1 MDRRTAPMLQRDR
14 NFGALPL
21 FSSLNGWK
29 NSQPAAK
36 DLAGSVVCPYEEND
50 HRMNFMKIQNGIMAA
65 LLVLSSTTGFSQSGD
80 ASPQERLLMQ
90 RAAESTDSQKSHPA
104 VAASGLTRFNLDF
117 PGGKPKELV
126 AAIQKA
132 TGKPLNAIVPDE
144 LADVK
149 LPPLKMTGINMADLF
164 SALIRASSKTVP
176 YTTSTFYSGT
186 GRPNYSYQAFQTSY
200 GFKTEGPPSDDAI
213 WYFFESKPALPPDA
227 VTPPG
232 RTARFYL
239 LTPYLERGMTVD
251 DITTAIQ
258 TGWKML
264 GEKETPTISF
274 HKETKL
280 LIAVGDATKLDTI
293 DAVLRAL
300 EPLQSPGGRRFGGGG
315 GFGGGGFGGPGGR
328 GSTPSTNTTP
338 TEEPKND

>member
-1 MDRRTAPMLQRDR
+1 MDRRTAPTLQRDR

-21 FSSLNGWK
+21 FLLLTGGK
-29 NSQPAAK
+29 ILTTTAK
-36 DLAGSVVCPYEEND
+36 DLAGSSVCPYEDND

-65 LLVLSSTTGFSQSGD
+65 LLALSATTGFSQSGD
-80 ASPQERLLMQ
+80 ANPQGSVPPRRPGGSAQ
-90 RAAESTDSQKSHPA
+90 PAANQFE
-104 VAASGLTRFNLDF
+104 LTKFSLDF
-117 PGGKPKELV
+117 PGGKPKEL
-126 AAIQKA
+126 AAAVQKA
-132 TGKPLNAIVPDE
+132 LGKPLNAIVPDE
-144 LADVK
+144 YADIK
-149 LPPLKMTGINMADLF
+149 LPPLKMTNVNVADLF
-164 SALIRASSKTVP
+164 NALNRASSKTVP

-186 GRPNYSYQAFQTSY
+186 GRPNYSYQAVQTSY
-200 GFKTEGPPSDDAI
+200 GFRTEGAPTDDSI
-213 WYFFESKPALPPDA
+213 WYFYESKPALPPDA

-264 GEKETPTISF
+264 GDKETPNISF

-280 LIAVGDATKLDTI
+280 LIAVGDANKLDTI
-293 DAVLRAL
+293 DAVLKAL
-300 EPLQSPGGRRFGGGG
+300 EPPQAPGGRRFGGGG

-328 GSTPSTNTTP
+328 GFTSSTNTTP
-338 TEEPKND
+338 AEEPKNDQ